1 MPCGTN
7 FGALYLEKLISAKY
21 SHIAAE
27 VDLSEEDSDEYALFE
42 DMEHPAQH
50 GYVLIQ
56 TAVIP
61 SRACKRLHAIVEMM
75 AKWTLR
81 TVVGQASSLA

>member
-7 FGALYLEKLISAKY
+7 FGALYFEKLISAKY
-21 SHIAAE
+21 SHLAAE
-27 VDLSEEDSDEYALFE
+27 VDLSEEDSDEDTSFE

-50 GYVLIQ
+50 GYVLK

-61 SRACKRLHAIVEMM
+61 SRACKRLHAIVKMM

-81 TVVGQASSLA
+81 IVVGQASSLA